1 MEKDNLKRFIED
13 NEAEFNNE
21 IPSENVW
28 KGVKQNTSKRKAI
41 SLWVWAAAAS
51 VIIVSSNVFYFTQQ
65 QDTKVSIAIE
75 TTPKDPIEQ
84 EIKEMEVYYS
94 SQINQKI
101 IEAKKFEESE
111 IFLEEIDF
119 LKEEYKTLE
128 KEMKVGANREVVLQ
142 AMIENYKVRLQL
154 LEDLLEELK
163 EETKNTS
170 NETSL

>member
-1 MEKDNLKRFIED
+1 MEKNNLKRFIED

-28 KGVKQNTSKRKAI
+28 KGIKKETSKRKTI

-51 VIIVSSNVFYFTQQ
+51 VVIISSIGFYFTQH
-65 QDTKVSIAIE
+65 QDTEVSIAIE

-84 EIKEMEVYYS
+84 EIKEMEVYYT
-94 SQINQKI
+94 SQINEKI
-101 IEAKKFEESE
+101 VEARKFEDSE
-111 IFLEEIDF
+111 VFLEEIDF

-128 KEMKVGANREVVLQ
+128 KEMEVGANREVVLQ

-163 EETKNTS
+163 EDTKSTS